1 MSDNP
6 IVGIKE
12 QQRRRR
18 RINRMKTAIVW
29 IITVWILV
37 SMAAC
42 IILGIRVA
50 SLNRKMDKIYD
61 YLTSSSGNAKDVV
74 LSEEDYAD
82 LTGETI
88 SEGDITMNYETDSDN
103 QVTDEETRKVYLT
116 FDDGPSDNTDE
127 ILDIL
132 KENDVKATF
141 FVVGK
146 TDEHSRQMYKR
157 IVEEGHTIALHSYSH
172 KYSEIY
178 SSVEKFDKDLDKLSK
193 LIREETGVTTSYLR
207 FPGGSSNQVSDVDM
221 EDFIKLVTEEG
232 YTYFDWNVVSG
243 DATSQSYTA
252 KDLINNVVSGVEKY
266 QESIVLMHDASN
278 KDSTVEALPKIIKKL
293 KAEGYRM
300 LPIDE
305 NTKIIQHVSVESVV
319 NE

>member
-18 RINRMKTAIVW
+18 RINRMKTAILW
-29 IITVWILV
+29 IITLWILL
-37 SMAAC
+37 SMTAC
-42 IILGIRVA
+42 IVLSIRVA
-50 SLNRKMDKIYD
+50 SLNKKMNKIYD
-61 YLTSSSGNAKDVV
+61 YLTTSSGDVV
-74 LSEEDYAD
+74 MSEEDYAD
-82 LTGETI
+82 ITGETL
-88 SEGDITMNYETDSDN
+88 SEGDVTMNYNTDSDN
-103 QVTDEETRKVYLT
+103 QVVNAESRKVYLT

-132 KENDVKATF
+132 KEYDVKATF

-146 TDEHSRQMYKR
+146 TDEHSRQMYRR

-178 SSVEKFDKDLDKLSK
+178 SSVEKYDKDLEKLSK
-193 LIREETGVTTSYLR
+193 LILEETGVTTHYLR

-221 EDFIKLVTEEG
+221 EEFIKLVTDEG
-232 YTYFDWNVVSG
+232 YTYYDWNVVSG
-243 DATSQSYTA
+243 DATSKSYSA
-252 KDLINNVVSGVEKY
+252 KDLIDNVVSGVEHF

-293 KAEGYRM
+293 KAEGYVM
-300 LPIDE
+300 LPIDD
-305 NTKIIQHVSVESVV
+305 NTKTIQHVSVESVV

>member
-18 RINRMKTAIVW
+18 RINRMKTAILW
-29 IITVWILV
+29 IITLWILL
-37 SMAAC
+37 SMTAC
-42 IILGIRVA
+42 IVLSIRVA
-50 SLNRKMDKIYD
+50 SLNKKMNKIYD
-61 YLTSSSGNAKDVV
+61 YLTTSSGDVV
-74 LSEEDYAD
+74 MSEEDYAD
-82 LTGETI
+82 ITGETL
-88 SEGDITMNYETDSDN
+88 SEGDVTMNYNTDSDN
-103 QVTDEETRKVYLT
+103 QAVDAESRKVYLT

-132 KENDVKATF
+132 KEYDVKATF

-146 TDEHSRQMYKR
+146 TDEHSRQMYRR

-178 SSVEKFDKDLDKLSK
+178 SSVEKYDKDLEKLSK
-193 LIREETGVTTSYLR
+193 LILEETGVTTHYLR

-221 EDFIKLVTEEG
+221 EEFIKLVTDEG
-232 YTYFDWNVVSG
+232 YTYYDWNVVSG
-243 DATSQSYTA
+243 DATSKSYSA
-252 KDLINNVVSGVEKY
+252 KDLIDNVVSGVEHF
-266 QESIVLMHDASN
+266 QESMVLMHDASN

-293 KAEGYRM
+293 KAEGYVM
-300 LPIDE
+300 LPIDD
-305 NTKIIQHVSVESVV
+305 NTKTIQHVSVESVV

>member
-12 QQRRRR
+12 HQRRRR
-18 RINRMKTAIVW
+18 RINRLKKAIIW
-29 IITVWILV
+29 IITGWILL
-37 SMAAC
+37 SMTAC
-42 IILGIRVA
+42 VFLGIRVA
-50 SLNRKMDKIYD
+50 SLNKKVNKIYD
-61 YLTSSSGNAKDVV
+61 YLTSSASEVSI
-74 LSEEDYAD
+74 SEEDYAD
-82 LTGETI
+82 LMEGSSE
-88 SEGDITMNYETDSDN
+88 EGDVTKNYNVSSDN
-103 QVTDEETRKVYLT
+103 QVVDKDSRKVYLT

-132 KENDVKATF
+132 KEWDVKATF

-146 TDEHSRQMYKR
+146 TDEHSKQMYRR

-172 KYSEIY
+172 KYSDIY
-178 SSVEKFDKDLDKLSK
+178 SSVDNFDKDLEKLSK
-193 LIREETGVTTSYLR
+193 LIREETGVTTHFLR

-221 EDFIKLVTEEG
+221 TEFIKLTSEEG
-232 YTYFDWNVVSG
+232 YTYFDWNVASG
-243 DATSQSYTA
+243 DATSGSYSVQ
-252 KDLINNVVSGVEKY
+252 DLVDNVVTGVSNF
-266 QESIVLMHDASN
+266 QVSVVLMHDASD

-293 KAEGYRM
+293 KAEGCQM
-300 LPIDE
+300 LPIDD

>member
-18 RINRMKTAIVW
+18 RINRMKTAILW
-29 IITVWILV
+29 IITLWILL
-37 SMAAC
+37 SMTAC
-42 IILGIRVA
+42 IVLSIRVA
-50 SLNRKMDKIYD
+50 SLNRKMNKIYD
-61 YLTSSSGNAKDVV
+61 YLTTSSGDVV
-74 LSEEDYAD
+74 MSEEDYAD
-82 LTGETI
+82 ITGETL
-88 SEGDITMNYETDSDN
+88 SEGDVTMNYNTDSDN
-103 QVTDEETRKVYLT
+103 QAVDAESRKVYLT

-132 KENDVKATF
+132 KEYDVKATF

-146 TDEHSRQMYKR
+146 TDEHSRQMYRR

-178 SSVEKFDKDLDKLSK
+178 SSVEKYDKDLEKLSK
-193 LIREETGVTTSYLR
+193 LIFEETGVTTHYLR

-221 EDFIKLVTEEG
+221 EEFIKLVTDEG
-232 YTYFDWNVVSG
+232 YTYYDWNVVSG
-243 DATSQSYTA
+243 DATSKSYSA
-252 KDLINNVVSGVEKY
+252 KDLIDNVVSGVEHF
-266 QESIVLMHDASN
+266 QESMVLMHDASN

-293 KAEGYRM
+293 KAEGYVM
-300 LPIDE
+300 LPIDD
-305 NTKIIQHVSVESVV
+305 NTKTIQHVSVESVV

>member
-18 RINRMKTAIVW
+18 RINRMKTAILW
-29 IITVWILV
+29 IITLWILF
-37 SMAAC
+37 SMTAC
-42 IILGIRVA
+42 IVLSIRVA
-50 SLNRKMDKIYD
+50 SLNRKMNKIYD
-61 YLTSSSGNAKDVV
+61 YLTTSSGDVV
-74 LSEEDYAD
+74 MSEEDYAD
-82 LTGETI
+82 ITGETL
-88 SEGDITMNYETDSDN
+88 SEGDVTMNYNTDSDN
-103 QVTDEETRKVYLT
+103 QVVDAESRKVYLT

-132 KENDVKATF
+132 KEYDVKATF

-146 TDEHSRQMYKR
+146 TDEHSRQMYRR

-178 SSVEKFDKDLDKLSK
+178 SSVEKYDKDLEKLSK
-193 LIREETGVTTSYLR
+193 LIFEETGVTTHYMR

-221 EDFIKLVTEEG
+221 EEFIKLVTDEG
-232 YTYFDWNVVSG
+232 YTYYDWNVVSG
-243 DATSQSYTA
+243 DATSKSYSA
-252 KDLINNVVSGVEKY
+252 KDLIDNVVSGVEHF

-293 KAEGYRM
+293 KAEGYVM
-300 LPIDE
+300 LPIDD
-305 NTKIIQHVSVESVV
+305 NTKTIQHVSVESVV

>member
-18 RINRMKTAIVW
+18 RINRMKTAILW
-29 IITVWILV
+29 IITLWILL
-37 SMAAC
+37 SMTAC
-42 IILGIRVA
+42 IVLSIRVA
-50 SLNRKMDKIYD
+50 SLNKKMNKIYD
-61 YLTSSSGNAKDVV
+61 YLTTSSGDVV
-74 LSEEDYAD
+74 MSEEDYAD
-82 LTGETI
+82 ITGETL
-88 SEGDITMNYETDSDN
+88 SEGDVTMNYNTDSDN
-103 QVTDEETRKVYLT
+103 QVVNAESRKVYLT

-132 KENDVKATF
+132 KEYDVKATF

-146 TDEHSRQMYKR
+146 TDEHSRQMYRR

-178 SSVEKFDKDLDKLSK
+178 SSVEKYDKDLEKLSK
-193 LIREETGVTTSYLR
+193 LIFEETGVTTHYMR

-221 EDFIKLVTEEG
+221 EEFIKLVTDEG
-232 YTYFDWNVVSG
+232 YTYYDWNVVSG
-243 DATSQSYTA
+243 DATSKSYSA
-252 KDLINNVVSGVEKY
+252 KDLIDNVVSGVEHF
-266 QESIVLMHDASN
+266 QESMVLMHDASN

-293 KAEGYRM
+293 KAEGYVM
-300 LPIDE
+300 LPIDD
-305 NTKIIQHVSVESVV
+305 NTKTIQHVSVESVV

>member
-18 RINRMKTAIVW
+18 RINRMKTAILW
-29 IITVWILV
+29 IITLWILL
-37 SMAAC
+37 SMTAC
-42 IILGIRVA
+42 IVLSIRVA
-50 SLNRKMDKIYD
+50 SLNKKMNKIYD
-61 YLTSSSGNAKDVV
+61 YLTTSSGDVV
-74 LSEEDYAD
+74 MSEEDYAD
-82 LTGETI
+82 ITGETL
-88 SEGDITMNYETDSDN
+88 SEGDVTMNYNTDSDN
-103 QVTDEETRKVYLT
+103 QVVDAESRKVYLT

-132 KENDVKATF
+132 KEYDVKATF

-146 TDEHSRQMYKR
+146 TDEHSRQMYRR

-178 SSVEKFDKDLDKLSK
+178 SSVEKYDKDLEKLSK
-193 LIREETGVTTSYLR
+193 LILEETGVTTHYLR

-221 EDFIKLVTEEG
+221 EEFIKLVTDEG
-232 YTYFDWNVVSG
+232 YTYYDWNVVSG
-243 DATSQSYTA
+243 DATSKSYSA
-252 KDLINNVVSGVEKY
+252 KDLIDNVVSGVEHF
-266 QESIVLMHDASN
+266 QESMVLMHDASN

-293 KAEGYRM
+293 KAEGYVM
-300 LPIDE
+300 LPIDD
-305 NTKIIQHVSVESVV
+305 NTKTIQHVSVESVV

>member
-18 RINRMKTAIVW
+18 RINRMKTAILW
-29 IITVWILV
+29 IITLWILL
-37 SMAAC
+37 SMTAC
-42 IILGIRVA
+42 IVLSIRVA
-50 SLNRKMDKIYD
+50 SLNRKMNKIYD
-61 YLTSSSGNAKDVV
+61 YLTTSSGDVV
-74 LSEEDYAD
+74 MSEEDYAD
-82 LTGETI
+82 ITGETL
-88 SEGDITMNYETDSDN
+88 SEGDVTMNYNTDSDN
-103 QVTDEETRKVYLT
+103 QVVDAESRKVYLT

-132 KENDVKATF
+132 KEYDVKATF

-146 TDEHSRQMYKR
+146 TDEHSRQMYRR

-178 SSVEKFDKDLDKLSK
+178 SSVEKYNKDLEKLSK
-193 LIREETGVTTSYLR
+193 LIFEETGVTTHYLR

-221 EDFIKLVTEEG
+221 EEFIKLVTDEG
-232 YTYFDWNVVSG
+232 YTYYDWNVVSG
-243 DATSQSYTA
+243 DATSKSYSA
-252 KDLINNVVSGVEKY
+252 KDLIDNVVSGVEHF

-293 KAEGYRM
+293 KAEGYVM
-300 LPIDE
+300 LPIDD
-305 NTKIIQHVSVESVV
+305 NTKTIQHVSVESVV

>member
-18 RINRMKTAIVW
+18 RINRMKTAILW
-29 IITVWILV
+29 IITLWILL
-37 SMAAC
+37 SMTAC
-42 IILGIRVA
+42 IVLSIRVA
-50 SLNRKMDKIYD
+50 SLNRKMNKIYD
-61 YLTSSSGNAKDVV
+61 YLTTSSGDVV
-74 LSEEDYAD
+74 MSEEDYAD
-82 LTGETI
+82 ITGETL
-88 SEGDITMNYETDSDN
+88 SEGDVTMNYNTDSDN
-103 QVTDEETRKVYLT
+103 QAVDAESRKVYLT

-132 KENDVKATF
+132 KEYDVKATF

-146 TDEHSRQMYKR
+146 TDEHSRQMYRR

-178 SSVEKFDKDLDKLSK
+178 SSVEKYDKDLEKLSK
-193 LIREETGVTTSYLR
+193 LILEETGVTTHYMR

-221 EDFIKLVTEEG
+221 EEFIKLVTDEG
-232 YTYFDWNVVSG
+232 YTYYDWNVVSG
-243 DATSQSYTA
+243 DATSKSYSA
-252 KDLINNVVSGVEKY
+252 KDLIDNVVSGVEHF
-266 QESIVLMHDASN
+266 QESMVLMHDASN

-293 KAEGYRM
+293 KAEGYVM
-300 LPIDE
+300 LPIDD
-305 NTKIIQHVSVESVV
+305 NTKTIQHVSVESVV

>member
-18 RINRMKTAIVW
+18 RINRMKTAILW
-29 IITVWILV
+29 IITLWILL
-37 SMAAC
+37 SMTAC
-42 IILGIRVA
+42 IVLSIRVA
-50 SLNRKMDKIYD
+50 SLNRKMNKIYD
-61 YLTSSSGNAKDVV
+61 YLTTSSGDVV
-74 LSEEDYAD
+74 MSEEDYAD
-82 LTGETI
+82 ITGETL
-88 SEGDITMNYETDSDN
+88 SEGDVTMNYNTDSDN
-103 QVTDEETRKVYLT
+103 QAVDAESRKVYLT

-132 KENDVKATF
+132 KEYDVKATF

-146 TDEHSRQMYKR
+146 TDEHSRQMYRR

-178 SSVEKFDKDLDKLSK
+178 SSVEKYDKDLEKLSK
-193 LIREETGVTTSYLR
+193 LILEETGVTTHYLR

-221 EDFIKLVTEEG
+221 EEFIKLVTDEG
-232 YTYFDWNVVSG
+232 YTYYDWNVVSG
-243 DATSQSYTA
+243 DATSKSYSA
-252 KDLINNVVSGVEKY
+252 KDLIDNVVSGVEHF
-266 QESIVLMHDASN
+266 QESMVLMHDASN

-293 KAEGYRM
+293 KAEGYVM
-300 LPIDE
+300 LPIDD
-305 NTKIIQHVSVESVV
+305 NTKTIQHVSVESVV

>member
-18 RINRMKTAIVW
+18 RINRMKTAILW
-29 IITVWILV
+29 IITLWILL
-37 SMAAC
+37 SMTAC
-42 IILGIRVA
+42 IVLSIRVA
-50 SLNRKMDKIYD
+50 SLNKKMNKIYD
-61 YLTSSSGNAKDVV
+61 YLTTSSGDVV
-74 LSEEDYAD
+74 MSEEDYAD
-82 LTGETI
+82 ITGETL
-88 SEGDITMNYETDSDN
+88 SEGDVTMNYNTDSDN
-103 QVTDEETRKVYLT
+103 QVVDAESRKVYLT

-146 TDEHSRQMYKR
+146 TDEHSRQMYRR

-178 SSVEKFDKDLDKLSK
+178 SSVEKYDKDLEKLSK
-193 LIREETGVTTSYLR
+193 LILEETGVTTHYLR

-221 EDFIKLVTEEG
+221 EEFIKLVTDEG
-232 YTYFDWNVVSG
+232 YTYYDWNVVSG
-243 DATSQSYTA
+243 DATSKSYSA
-252 KDLINNVVSGVEKY
+252 KDLIDNVVSGVEHF

-293 KAEGYRM
+293 KAEGYVM
-300 LPIDE
+300 LPIDD
-305 NTKIIQHVSVESVV
+305 NTKTIQHVSVESVV

>member
-18 RINRMKTAIVW
+18 RINRMKTAILW
-29 IITVWILV
+29 IITLWILL
-37 SMAAC
+37 SMTAC
-42 IILGIRVA
+42 IVLSIRVA
-50 SLNRKMDKIYD
+50 SLNKKMNKIYD
-61 YLTSSSGNAKDVV
+61 YLTTSSGDVV
-74 LSEEDYAD
+74 MSEEDYAD
-82 LTGETI
+82 ITGETL
-88 SEGDITMNYETDSDN
+88 SEGDVTMNYNTDSDN
-103 QVTDEETRKVYLT
+103 QAVDAESRKVYLT

-132 KENDVKATF
+132 KEYDVKATF

-146 TDEHSRQMYKR
+146 TDEHSRQMYRR

-178 SSVEKFDKDLDKLSK
+178 SSVEKYDKDLEKLSK
-193 LIREETGVTTSYLR
+193 LIFEETGVTTHYMR

-221 EDFIKLVTEEG
+221 EEFIKLVTDEG
-232 YTYFDWNVVSG
+232 YTYYDWNVVSG
-243 DATSQSYTA
+243 DATSKSYSA
-252 KDLINNVVSGVEKY
+252 KDLIDNVVSGVEHF
-266 QESIVLMHDASN
+266 QESMVLMHDASN

-293 KAEGYRM
+293 KAEGYVM
-300 LPIDE
+300 LPIDD
-305 NTKIIQHVSVESVV
+305 NTKTIQHVSVESVV

>member
-1 MSDNP
+1 MNDNP

-18 RINRMKTAIVW
+18 RINRIKSAILWFFLIW
-29 IITVWILV
+29 IIFTVT
-37 SMAAC
+37 AC
-42 IILGIRVA
+42 VILGIRVA
-50 SLNRKMDKIYD
+50 SLNKKINKIYD
-61 YLTSSSGNAKDVV
+61 YLTTSSSDAQIT
-74 LSEEDYAD
+74 EEDYAD
-82 LTGETI
+82 LTGELPVDEDEI
-88 SEGDITMNYETDSDN
+88 RNYNTDSDN
-103 QVTDEETRKVYLT
+103 QVVDKDSRKVYLT

-132 KENDVKATF
+132 KEYGIKATF

-146 TDEHSRQMYKR
+146 TDENSRQMYKR

-178 SSVEKFDKDLDKLSK
+178 SSVEKFKNDLDKLNK
-193 LIREETGVTTSYLR
+193 LIREETGVNTYFLR

-221 EDFIKLVTEEG
+221 KEFIKMATEEG

-243 DATSQSYTA
+243 DATSGSYTA
-252 KDLINNVVSGVEKY
+252 KDLVNNVVTGVENY
-266 QESIVLMHDASN
+266 QESIVLMHDASD
-278 KDSTVEALPKIIKKL
+278 KDSTVEALPKMIEKL
-293 KAEGYRM
+293 KSEGYQM
-300 LPIDE
+300 LPIDDD
-305 NTKIIQHVSVESVV
+305 TKIIQHVSVESVV

>member
-18 RINRMKTAIVW
+18 RINRMKTAILW
-29 IITVWILV
+29 IITLWILL
-37 SMAAC
+37 SMTAC
-42 IILGIRVA
+42 IVLSIRVA
-50 SLNRKMDKIYD
+50 SLNKKMNKIYD
-61 YLTSSSGNAKDVV
+61 YLTTSSGDVV
-74 LSEEDYAD
+74 MSEEDYAD
-82 LTGETI
+82 ITGETL
-88 SEGDITMNYETDSDN
+88 SEGDVTMNYNTDSDN
-103 QVTDEETRKVYLT
+103 QVVNAESRKVYLT

-132 KENDVKATF
+132 KEYDVKATF

-146 TDEHSRQMYKR
+146 TDEHSRQMYRR

-178 SSVEKFDKDLDKLSK
+178 SSVEKYDKDLEKLSK
-193 LIREETGVTTSYLR
+193 LILEETGVTTHYLR

-221 EDFIKLVTEEG
+221 EEFIKLVTDEG
-232 YTYFDWNVVSG
+232 YTYYDWNVVSG
-243 DATSQSYTA
+243 DATSKSYSA
-252 KDLINNVVSGVEKY
+252 KDLIDNVVSGVEHF
-266 QESIVLMHDASN
+266 QESMVLMHDASN

-293 KAEGYRM
+293 KAEGYVM
-300 LPIDE
+300 LPIDD
-305 NTKIIQHVSVESVV
+305 NTKTIQHVSVESVV